1 MVRINLNRPS
11 SVSNLI
17 ENDIINPKKIG
28 KFYQYTE
35 TDVND
40 YVEYKRTG
48 IRKYSKQPDSDTLTL
63 DCLKSVST
71 HSLVIELLE
80 RTDTDRKTK

>member
-1 MVRINLNRPS
+1 MARINLNRPS

-17 ENDIINPKKIG
+17 ENDVIKPKKIG

-35 TDVND
+35 TDVSD
-40 YVEYKRTG
+40 YIEYKRTG
-48 IRKYSKQPDSDTLTL
+48 VRKYTKQPNSTDLPL

-80 RTDTDRKTK
+80 RTDTNRKVK